1 MLPQGIARI
10 AGRAIRVLPDSL
22 VRTLLPGKYSY
33 NRSEMTVVSPPDT
46 PIRLFV
52 GPVNF
57 GGQGTAWARA
67 AERNLNGVGAVSMA
81 YTGIGEF
88 GFPVD
93 QAIPATGYVF
103 SKSWQRDQAAAV
115 AAGFTHVLVEAERR
129 LFGRVY
135 DQSVEEQI
143 AGLRAAGVRV
153 AMLAHGTDLRLPSR
167 HASQEPTSPFKD
179 DEWDLTPKLE
189 RDARANRAILDAV
202 ATPVF
207 VSTLGL
213 LADAPDGSEWLPVVV
228 NPDLWLSGPTPLARE
243 RPIVAHA
250 PSNGV
255 VKGSA
260 LIDPV
265 MQGLHDEG
273 LIEYRRVS
281 NVAASEMPQ
290 VYRDADVVL
299 DQFRLGDYGVAACEA
314 MLSGR
319 VTVGHVSNEV
329 RDEVRKRTGLELP
342 IVEATAA
349 TLESVIRDLISN
361 PQPAVARAA
370 AGRSFAETVHDGRF
384 SARALAG
391 FLGADWRKGNE

>member
-10 AGRAIRVLPDSL
+10 AGRIVRVFPDSF
-22 VRTLLPGKYSY
+22 VRAILPGKYGYKQSD
-33 NRSEMTVVSPPDT
+33 MTVVSPPGT

-67 AERNLNGVGAVSMA
+67 VERNLVGVGAVSMA

-93 QAIPATGYVF
+93 QSVPATGYVF

-115 AAGFTHVLVEAERR
+115 ASGFTHVLVEAERR

-143 AGLRAAGVRV
+143 AQLRSAGVQV
-153 AMLAHGTDLRLPSR
+153 AMLSHGTDLRLPSR
-167 HASQEPTSPFKD
+167 HAANEPASPFRNG
-179 DEWDLTPKLE
+179 EWDLTPRLE
-189 RDARANRAILDAV
+189 RDATENRAILEAV
-202 ATPVF
+202 AAPVF

-213 LADAPDGSEWLPVVV
+213 LADAPAGSEWLPVVV
-228 NPDLWLSGPTPLARE
+228 DPELWAPGPAPLARE

-265 MQGLHDEG
+265 MQRLHDEG

-319 VTVGHVSNEV
+319 VTVGHVS
-329 RDEVRKRTGLELP
+329 DEVRREVLRRTGIELP
-342 IVEATAA
+342 IVEARVE
-349 TLESVIRDLISN
+349 TLEQVIRELLAD
-361 PQPAVARAA
+361 PYAGAARAA

-384 SARALAG
+384 SARALSG
-391 FLGADWRKGNE
+391 FLGAESQGAGA